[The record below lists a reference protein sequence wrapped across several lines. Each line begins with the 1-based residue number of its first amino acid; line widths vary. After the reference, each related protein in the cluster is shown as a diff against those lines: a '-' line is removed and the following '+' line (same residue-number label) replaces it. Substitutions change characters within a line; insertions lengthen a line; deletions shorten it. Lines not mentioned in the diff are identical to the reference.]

1 MDLGNTIRKFRK
13 RKRQTQSEFALAC
26 GITQTYLSQIESN
39 NREPNLSTLK
49 SISGELDV
57 PLPIIFFLSLDRNDI
72 APHKRDA
79 FDIINPSI
87 NSLVS
92 EFFTV

>member
-1 MDLGNTIRKFRK
+1 
-13 RKRQTQSEFALAC
+13 
-26 GITQTYLSQIESN
+26 
-39 NREPNLSTLK
+39 
-49 SISGELDV
+49 
-57 PLPIIFFLSLDRNDI
+57 LDRNDI